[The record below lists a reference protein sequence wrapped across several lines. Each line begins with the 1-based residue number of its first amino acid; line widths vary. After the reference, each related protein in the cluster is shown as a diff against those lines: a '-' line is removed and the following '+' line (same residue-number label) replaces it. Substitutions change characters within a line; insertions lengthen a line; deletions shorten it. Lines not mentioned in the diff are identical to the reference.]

1 MVNQATALI
10 AWLNTILTTYQ
21 EPVPDTAVLPYISLG
36 FEQPRNAEPVN
47 QQLTIWTRSENSYAQ
62 AYGYATAIET
72 ALGEVGIIVDGA
84 NCKLWIKKGSPF
96 VQNRNDDERTIRA
109 VLVNLEISYYYN

>member
-21 EPVPDTAVLPYISLG
+21 DPVPDTATLPYITLG
-36 FEQPRNAEPVN
+36 FEQPRNAESVI
-47 QQLTIWTRSENSYAQ
+47 QQLTIWTRSENSYAS
-62 AYGYATAIET
+62 AYGYANAIET
-72 ALGEVGIIVDGA
+72 ALGEVGIVVDGV
-84 NCKLWIKKGSPF
+84 NCKLWVKKGSPF

-109 VLVNLEISYYYN
+109 VLINLEISYYYN

>member
-1 MVNQATALI
+1 MTNQATALI

-21 EPVPDTAVLPYISLG
+21 EPVPDTATLPYITLG

-47 QQLTIWTRSENSYAQ
+47 QQLTIWTRSENSYAA
-62 AYGYATAIET
+62 AYGYANAIET
-72 ALGEVGIIVDGA
+72 ALGEVGIVVIGV
-84 NCKLWIKKGSPF
+84 NCKLWVKKGSPF

-109 VLVNLEISYYYN
+109 VLINLEISYYYN